1 MGDESSSTEY
11 SHLASQDYNVCIRQE
26 KGHCCVTYAKCG
38 DTYSWTLDGQTTF
51 DTDAATTLAAA
62 AAQTGTMCTS
72 DYLEIVGATSACGS
86 NELSGRVLWT
96 CIFHKFCWNS
106 HW

>member
-1 MGDESSSTEY
+1 M
-11 SHLASQDYNVCIRQE
+11 CIRQE

-51 DTDAATTLAAA
+51 NTDAATTLAAA

-86 NELSGRVLWT
+86 RYVKCNRWDDEFENV
-96 CIFHKFCWNS
+96 KFESSSFPTLC
-106 HW
+106 